1 MYDKI
6 PCNLKPIFNRQAV
19 DEYEQRVKAELD
31 HLGGLLR
38 KREAEDIIFWA
49 KPLKPIYVGRM
60 MSVISHDRRNE
71 ILTIQMVEGII
82 KLAYGWSEE
91 QQKLGRPIKTSGHFF
106 KDPFNYVKAVKPS
119 LYSLQQGEKI
129 EEDGHMLFYKF
140 MLL

>member
-1 MYDKI
+1 M
-6 PCNLKPIFNRQAV
+6 
-19 DEYEQRVKAELD
+19 
-31 HLGGLLR
+31 R

-49 KPLKPIYVGRM
+49 KPPQPIYVGRM
-60 MSVISHDRRNE
+60 MSVISHDRQNE
-71 ILTIQMVEGII
+71 ILTIQMVEGIV

-91 QQKLGRPIKTSGHFF
+91 QQKLGRPIKISGHFF